1 MAIGST
7 YKKHLVKS
15 RRVVPAGYV
24 LGSRS
29 VIVWRQSPAVM
40 RSLVGLAVAASR
52 IRSLHLSG
60 VVIVV

>member
-7 YKKHLVKS
+7 YKKHLVKT

-24 LGSRS
+24 LGSRN

-40 RSLVGLAVAASR
+40 RSLVAVAASR